1 MNPEILDED
10 LEPRIIPKPF
20 EAAFSIEGTLF
31 TVLFLSIYL
40 GYWFSHAEQGLGLL
54 GEIWVLFAVIIC
66 SVWQLLGSFLWQM
79 NFKREEWRTYHLM
92 FCGFISVLL
101 VLSSLNLI
109 NFKLPFFSIFLMVLW
124 HGTSFAYIYICF
136 FRKKLR

>member
-10 LEPRIIPKPF
+10 LEPNRQPKPF

-31 TVLFLSIYL
+31 MVLFLSIYL
-40 GYWFSHAEQGLGLL
+40 GYWFSYAEQGVGLM
-54 GEIWVLFAVIIC
+54 GEIWMIFAIIVC

-79 NFKREEWRTYHLM
+79 NFQREKWRTYHLM
-92 FCGFISVLL
+92 FCGFVCIFL
-101 VLSSLNLI
+101 VLSSLDLI

-124 HGTSFAYIYICF
+124 QGMSLVYIYICF